1 MQLNALRHHATRL
14 LPASLVD
21 YLRKRRRQRA
31 AALRRRTRETSIAS
45 HGQFDAAELVATLR
59 TLGIPSGCVLLV
71 QSSFNDM
78 HTFSGRPSELLD
90 ALRASVGPDGTLL
103 MPAYTT
109 EPQAGRSGPLDVET
123 LPTYTGIV
131 NELFRRSP
139 GVQRSRHPRHSLCA
153 QGPLAAE
160 LLAGHESCLYADG
173 PDSPFDR
180 LRQRDDAFIVTLA
193 LPAGFTSFLHWIE
206 DIAPER
212 LPVQVHEAAAKVY
225 DVRGPTGQTIV
236 VRDMQVR
243 PEIASRLDLAPV
255 ARALTRAAFRLVRH
269 RGIDIGIY
277 AVRPFSEQ
285 LIALRDQGVFHY
297 H

>member
-1 MQLNALRHHATRL
+1 MRL
-14 LPASLVD
+14 GILKYSAGRFLPASLID

-31 AALRRRTRETSIAS
+31 AALRRQNRDASIAR
-45 HGQFDAAELVATLR
+45 HGQFDGAELVAALKSM
-59 TLGIPSGCVLLV
+59 GIPAGCVLLV

-78 HTFSGRPSELLD
+78 HTFAGRPGELLE
-90 ALRASVGPDGTLL
+90 ALRATIGADGTLV
-103 MPAYTT
+103 MPAYVT
-109 EPQAGRSGPLDVET
+109 ERPASATGLLDVET

-139 GVQRSRHPRHSLCA
+139 GVLRSLHPRHSLCA
-153 QGPLAAE
+153 EGPLAGE
-160 LLAGHESCLYADG
+160 LLTGHEACLYADG

-180 LRQRDDAFIVTLA
+180 LRQRDDAFILTLG

-212 LPVQVHEAAAKVY
+212 LPLRVHEAAAKIY
-225 DVRGPTGQTIV
+225 EVRGPAGQTIA

-255 ARALTRAAFRLVRH
+255 AGALTPEAFRMVSH

-277 AVRPFSEQ
+277 AVKPLSEQ
-285 LIALRDQGVFHY
+285 LIALRDQGIFHY